1 MAQCLVNNVCA
12 EIKMVYGMAMFG
24 VLVALGSMQRVTAC
38 FVNMSEMSAL
48 NC

>member
-24 VLVALGSMQRVTAC
+24 VLVALGSIAKSNRLLC
-38 FVNMSEMSAL
+38 
-48 NC
+48 